1 MVLLPSPF
9 PPKFQLYNNVSIGA
23 DGVGPCCEK
32 LVKKEVSPSQ
42 TYGSTETIL
51 AMGGQ

>member
-1 MVLLPSPF
+1 MVLSPIPL
-9 PPKFQLYNNVSIGA
+9 PPKTQLYNEVSIGA
-23 DGVGPCCEK
+23 EGEGPCCEK

-42 TYGSTETIL
+42 TYGSTEAIL